1 VPPRDESACALPP
14 LSAAELASLARQRR
28 VGRLLAPLW
37 VPLTEAVMRFGM
49 GWRIENARELRERY
63 RRLRRESRGPL
74 LVCANHLTMIDS
86 VVVAWALGTSSFY
99 LGDYA
104 SLPWNVPEARNFA
117 ATWWSRAVIYV
128 MKCLPILRGADRKE
142 AALVLAHVAQVL
154 RDGDVAL
161 VFPEGGRSRTGRV
174 DPDAAAFGV
183 GRVVKAVPGCSVL
196 CVYVRGAGQATMSDL
211 PARGERFRG
220 ALSVVEPKSD
230 ASGLRGS
237 LEIARQIVS
246 RLAEMEQAFLA
257 R

>member
-1 VPPRDESACALPP
+1 VPPRDESASALPP
-14 LSAAELASLARQRR
+14 LSAADVRSLARQRR
-28 VGRLLAPLW
+28 VGRILAPLW
-37 VPLTEAVMRFGM
+37 VPLTAAAMRFVM

-63 RRLRRESRGPL
+63 RRLRGESRGPL

-86 VVVAWALGTSSFY
+86 VVVAWALGTPAFY
-99 LGDYA
+99 LRDYA

-117 ATWWSRAVIYV
+117 AAWWSRAVVYV

-142 AALVLAHVAQVL
+142 AALVLAHVAHVL
-154 RDGDVAL
+154 RQGDVAL

-174 DPDAAAFGV
+174 DPEAAAFGV
-183 GRVVKAVPGCSVL
+183 GRLVKAVPGCSVL
-196 CVYVRGAGQATMSDL
+196 CLYVRGVGQHTYSDV

-220 ALSVVEPKSD
+220 EIAVFEPKSD
-230 ASGLRGS
+230 VGGLRGS
-237 LEIARQIVS
+237 LEIARQIVG